1 MNITVP
7 NGISR
12 PNQLTNL
19 TISSSISG
27 FTLASVTSWKILTQ
41 GIVLTRRCST
51 LVYICIQNKKPE
63 KKPLILDKDNI
74 GLSSCRDFRQ
84 QFKSSYRFS
93 YKEHKVLY
101 QGSHIYHFRTVQ
113 SIQDDRNTTFNCA
126 FLEYDPV
133 REMNPIYGTKRR
145 FLILQGSL
153 PVSQFLSA
161 QPR

>member
-1 MNITVP
+1 MNITVV

-51 LVYICIQNKKPE
+51 LVYICIWHKKPD
-63 KKPLILDKDNI
+63 KKPPILDKDSG

-84 QFKSSYRFS
+84 QFKSS
-93 YKEHKVLY
+93 
-101 QGSHIYHFRTVQ
+101 
-113 SIQDDRNTTFNCA
+113 
-126 FLEYDPV
+126 
-133 REMNPIYGTKRR
+133 
-145 FLILQGSL
+145 
-153 PVSQFLSA
+153 FLSIFVQGTHSA
-161 QPR
+161 LSGLTYLSF